1 MGTPFY
7 IRPFLSLLLLA
18 GLVSACDMEQ
28 EIVVELPKLP
38 PQMVV
43 ECYLENGEPIRLA
56 LSESSGYFDAPE
68 ALIVTGANVTITK
81 NNEAPIVLKDTLII
95 DEENEKVY
103 THYNPRRI
111 TAEPGDVFKL
121 LITDPKGRRIT
132 GSTTVLAPVLLDSV
146 GYKFNSKPEQS
157 QEAYLMARWQD
168 PAEQKNF
175 YRLLAHKKDST
186 GIDSQ
191 LDAEVDDQLRNGQ
204 KITYTTTYRF
214 DRDDTLT
221 VKLFH
226 VDKAYY
232 DFISSVEDARR
243 ANGNPFAQPVTIKST
258 VAGGFGIFTHL
269 NYHSKEIIIK

>member
-7 IRPFLSLLLLA
+7 IRPLLSLLLLA
-18 GLVSACDMEQ
+18 GVMTSCDMEQ

-43 ECYLENGEPIRLA
+43 ECYLENGEPIKLA

-68 ALIVTGANVTITK
+68 ALIVTGASVTITK
-81 NNEAPIVLKDTLII
+81 NNEAPIVLKDTLIV

-103 THYNPRRI
+103 THYNPRKI
-111 TAEPGDVFKL
+111 TAVPGDVFKL

-132 GSTTVLAPVLLDSV
+132 GTTTVLDPVPLDSV
-146 GYKFNSKPEQS
+146 GFKFNSKPEQS

-168 PAEQKNF
+168 PANHKNF

-191 LDAEVDDQLRNGQ
+191 LDAEVDDRLRNGQ

-226 VDKAYY
+226 VDEAYY

-269 NYHSKEIIIK
+269 NYNSKEIIIK